1 MIGALLFQPPGRASS
16 CHVAG
21 GGRKNKVVPAQN
33 WERSSHTLKVTSNH
47 GSSRI
52 HGEPCRRTGNWN
64 RLLLLSVT
72 LVVQPELLTT
82 PLKCAGRAT
91 AWPCLRSGP
100 FLVGIS
106 PICFKSPLMY
116 FLHSILLGFICL
128 GSGLKGHVVS
138 LGLLSINACLFS
150 AEVQAV
156 LFIYLFGGFKVI
168 KREALPAGG
177 CLGLCSACCP

>member
-1 MIGALLFQPPGRASS
+1 MQLNWKLEPIAVAFCDPGCATRAPRHPPEV
-16 CHVAG
+16 C
-21 GGRKNKVVPAQN
+21 KQ
-33 WERSSHTLKVTSNH
+33 SN
-47 GSSRI
+47 
-52 HGEPCRRTGNWN
+52 P
-64 RLLLLSVT
+64 
-72 LVVQPELLTT
+72 
-82 PLKCAGRAT
+82 
-91 AWPCLRSGP
+91 WPCLRLGP

-116 FLHSILLGFICL
+116 FSHSILLGFICL

-168 KREALPAGG
+168 KHEALP
-177 CLGLCSACCP
+177 SQ